1 MKLAG
6 ALIATGVVLVAAF
19 VFLPRL
25 LLNVS
30 SGSSNN
36 ANVPVGE
43 SRGAAQATGTP
54 VPGLATRRFLSFA
67 QVQSEAGFTPLT
79 PASLPGDYQPWEEY
93 VKRDGNGNV
102 VVLSYEKQDGLY
114 IQIYERPHNA
124 NDPSGRFFFRG
135 GFQPGE
141 GTGRAAGQ
149 GGRPASSPFITVD
162 GVQALYTQGAYGAGG
177 RQMADALSPAPRNS
191 QPHRVL
197 LIRNNMEIIVEADL
211 TDVPRDE
218 LIQIAAGLH

>member
-19 VFLPRL
+19 ILLPKL

-36 ANVPVGE
+36 ANLPVGE
-43 SRGAAQATGTP
+43 SRAALATGTAA
-54 VPGLATRRFLSFA
+54 PGAATRRFESFI
-67 QVQSEAGFTPLT
+67 QLQSEAGFTPLT

-93 VKRDGNGNV
+93 VKSDGSGKV
-102 VVLSYEKQDGLY
+102 AVLSYLKADGLY
-114 IQIYERPHNA
+114 IQIYERPQNG
-124 NDPSGRFFFRG
+124 NDPSGRAFFRG
-135 GFQPGE
+135 GFQPGN
-141 GTGRAAGQ
+141 GSGRAGGQ
-149 GGRPASSPFITVD
+149 SGRPANSPLVTVGD
-162 GVQALYTQGAYGAGG
+162 VQGLYTVGAYGPGS
-177 RQMADALSPAPRNS
+177 RQLSDAIAPAPRNS

-197 LIRNNMEIIVEADL
+197 LIRNNLEIIVEADL

-218 LIQIAAGLH
+218 LIQIAAGLR

>member
-19 VFLPRL
+19 IFLPKL

-43 SRGAAQATGTP
+43 SHAALATGTAA
-54 VPGLATRRFLSFA
+54 PGAATRRFESFP
-67 QVQSEAGFTPLT
+67 QLQSEAGFTPLT

-93 VKRDGNGNV
+93 VKGDGGGKV
-102 VVLSYEKQDGLY
+102 AVLSYVKADGLY
-114 IQIYERPHNA
+114 IQIYERPQNGQ
-124 NDPSGRFFFRG
+124 DPSGRFFFRSG
-135 GFQPGE
+135 GFQPGN
-141 GTGRAAGQ
+141 GSGRAGGQ
-149 GGRPASSPFITVD
+149 SGRPANSPFITIGD
-162 GVQALYTQGAYGAGG
+162 AQALYTVGAYGPGS
-177 RQMADALSPAPRNS
+177 RQLADAIAPAPRNS

-197 LIRNNMEIIVEADL
+197 LIRNNLEIIVEADL